1 MSNLLK
7 QPKPVKA
14 RKGSFRV
21 RGGDVTTNPGGI
33 GAGSSGGGGGG
44 ESLETVF
51 AKDLMSEAIDGR
63 KKFGKGTKGC

>member
-14 RKGSFRV
+14 RKGSYRV
-21 RGGDVTTNPGGI
+21 RGGEVTTNPGGM
-33 GAGSSGGGGGG
+33 GAGSSGGG

-63 KKFGKGTKGC
+63 KKFGKSTKGC